1 MKTFAADLHIHT
13 ALSPCALT
21 EMTPVAIVQAAIG
34 EGLDMIAICDHNSA
48 GNVRATQ
55 EAARGDTA
63 VLAGIEITTSE
74 EAHVIGLFPDA
85 TAACAVGDAVRA
97 TLPEQRE
104 ASRTF
109 GEQLLMNAS
118 GEVLGAETKI
128 LSTASGFALRDA
140 VKLIKKHHGLAIAAH
155 IDRPSFSIVTQ
166 LGVFPAESDLDA
178 IEISAAAATACRA
191 GEFMSFGLPVMASS
205 DSHFLSDVGSCAT
218 VFEMLSAA
226 FDELT
231 LALRGAAGRSL
242 HCA

>member
-13 ALSPCALT
+13 ALSPCAFE
-21 EMTPVAIVQAAIG
+21 EMTPVAIVQAAMR

-55 EAARGDTA
+55 EAARGNTA

-85 TAACAVGDAVRA
+85 TAACAVGDQVRA
-97 TLPEQRE
+97 TLPERRD
-104 ASRTF
+104 ASRKF
-109 GEQLLMNAS
+109 GQQLLMNAS
-118 GEVLGAETKI
+118 GAVLGAESKM
-128 LSTASGFALRDA
+128 LSSASGFALHDA

-155 IDRPSFSIVTQ
+155 LDRPSFSILSQ
-166 LGVFPAESDLDA
+166 LGVFPAQSDLDA
-178 IEISAAAATACRA
+178 IEISAAAAAASRA
-191 GEFMSFGLPVMASS
+191 HEFRSFGLPVITSS

-218 VFEMLSAA
+218 VFDMLSAA

-231 LALRGAAGRSL
+231 LALRGAAGRRL